1 MRRSL
6 VVLAIVAAPLLARA
20 EFRFPVPP
28 GWVDLSPGAP
38 AANFEG
44 LAPDFVKTL
53 RSGQFRAFAFDVAHT
68 ERGFTPNFNAVAMDP
83 PTRVTEANE
92 ADLAQALFGPIQKQ
106 MAGAALVEKGIVEV
120 GGVKSLRIVY
130 DSELD
135 GTLLRQMAV
144 LVPGVPNTAV
154 VTYTALRDQF
164 ASLRPAFE
172 AHVAGIEGAREA
184 AETSIGGPV
193 ARDGLVGALTGAL
206 ISLVAGFVAWRRK
219 RAARAGAAAS
229 PPPAGGP

>member
-130 DSELD
+130 DSEMG
-135 GTLLRQMAV
+135 GTPLRQMAV

-172 AHVAGIEGAREA
+172 AHVARIEGAREDGGV
-184 AETSIGGPV
+184 SIVGPV
-193 ARDGLVGALTGAL
+193 ARDGLVGALVGAAVGL
-206 ISLVAGFVAWRRK
+206 GAGFVTWRRK
-219 RAARAGAAAS
+219 RAARSSGAAAS
-229 PPPAGGP
+229 TPPGGA